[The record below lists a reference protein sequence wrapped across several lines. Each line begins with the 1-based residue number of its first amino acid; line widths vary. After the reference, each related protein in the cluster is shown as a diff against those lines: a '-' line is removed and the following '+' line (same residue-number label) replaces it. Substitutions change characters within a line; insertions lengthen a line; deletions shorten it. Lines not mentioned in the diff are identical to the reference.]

1 MSGGMLGIGTSGLQA
16 YQRALATTS
25 HNISNA
31 TTEGYSRQRVEL
43 SARPPERAGNSFF
56 GTGVQVSAVT
66 RIADQFVESQLRTA
80 TSASQQFSVFH
91 DYAKRVDSL
100 LAEADSGLSPGLQR
114 FFGAVQDVANDPT
127 SNAARQ
133 VLLSEAESLV
143 DRFRFLDQRLGEQRD
158 LVNGQIA
165 STVEEINRLADAL
178 ARVNTDIVTA
188 LGRGATPNDLLDQRD
203 TLVRALAER
212 VNVTTTE
219 QDDGALNVFIGN
231 GQSLVL
237 GSRSN
242 PLVARPLGED
252 PAQLDVGFGQTNP
265 IDISRLITG
274 GRLGALLDVRGSVL
288 DVAQNSLGRTAIGLA
303 EAFNEQHRRGQGLD
317 GTIGRDFF
325 QVPQPEVLPSKQ
337 GLEPPQVTISDA
349 GMLGTGDFRLVA
361 VQDIGNGPWELRRV
375 PGGQVVDGSRVDLP
389 DDSSVGLSIGPPTPG
404 TNVGDSFLIR
414 PTRTAAAQIAT
425 VIDDP
430 RAVAAATPKVE
441 DGAENSET
449 VLSSARFEPAA
460 NLPISSVESLKL
472 EFKETGGQ
480 LTVLVNGVEQEPSI
494 DEEELSGLRI
504 NISTGQGTWVL
515 QFDSVPNA
523 DDTFMLSLEPAGAGD
538 NRNSL
543 ALGALQEDRFL
554 AGGTSTLEGTYGT
567 LIAEVG
573 TRTRQAEIAAQ
584 AQARLLEQAQAQRE
598 SISGVNLD
606 EEAANLLR
614 FQQAY
619 QAAAQ
624 VVSVTSTLF
633 DTLLSAVRR

>member
-80 TSASQQFSVFH
+80 TSASQQSSVFH

-158 LVNGQIA
+158 LVNGQIT
-165 STVEEINRLADAL
+165 STVEEINGLADAL

-303 EAFNEQHRRGQGLD
+303 EAFNEQHRQGQGLD

-361 VQDIGNGPWELRRV
+361 VDNGEGEGVDWQLRGV
-375 PGGQVVDGSRVDLP
+375 PGGQLIGDPGT
-389 DDSSVGLSIGPPTPG
+389 VGLKIDTDDISGA
-404 TNVGDSFLIR
+404 VAGDSFLIR

-430 RAVAAATPKVE
+430 RAVAAA
-441 DGAENSET
+441 AE
-449 VLSSARFEPAA
+449 
-460 NLPISSVESLKL
+460 
-472 EFKETGGQ
+472 GGN
-480 LTVLVNGVEQEPSI
+480 V
-494 DEEELSGLRI
+494 
-504 NISTGQGTWVL
+504 
-515 QFDSVPNA
+515 
-523 DDTFMLSLEPAGAGD
+523 GD
-538 NRNSL
+538 NSNAL

>member
-16 YQRALATTS
+16 FQRALATTS

-56 GTGVQVSAVT
+56 GTGVQVGGVT
-66 RIADQFVESQLRTA
+66 RITDQFVESQLRTA
-80 TSASQQFSVFH
+80 TSASQQYSVFH
-91 DYAKRVDSL
+91 DYARRVDSL

-133 VLLSEAESLV
+133 ALLSEAESLV

-165 STVEEINRLADAL
+165 STVEEINGLAEAL
-178 ARVNTDIVTA
+178 ARVNADIVTA

-203 TLVRALAER
+203 TLVHALAER
-212 VNVTTTE
+212 VNLTTTE

-231 GQSLVL
+231 GQNLVL

-252 PAQLDVGFGQTNP
+252 PAQLDIGFGQTNP
-265 IDISRLITG
+265 VDVSRLITG

-288 DVAQNSLGRTAIGLA
+288 DVTQNSLGRTAIGLA
-303 EAFNEQHRRGQGLD
+303 EAFNEQHRLGQGLD

-325 QVPQPEVLPSKQ
+325 RVPRPEVLPSRQ
-337 GLEPPQVTISDA
+337 GLEAPTVTIADA
-349 GMLGTGDFRLVA
+349 AALGTGDFRLVA
-361 VQDIGNGPWELRRV
+361 VDSGEGDGGLDWQLRGV
-375 PGGQVVDGSRVDLP
+375 PGGQLIGDPST
-389 DDSSVGLSIGPPTPG
+389 VGLDIDTSVIVGAAA
-404 TNVGDSFLIR
+404 GDSFLIR

-425 VIDDP
+425 DIADP
-430 RAVAAATPKVE
+430 RHVAAA
-441 DGAENSET
+441 
-449 VLSSARFEPAA
+449 
-460 NLPISSVESLKL
+460 
-472 EFKETGGQ
+472 
-480 LTVLVNGVEQEPSI
+480 
-494 DEEELSGLRI
+494 
-504 NISTGQGTWVL
+504 
-515 QFDSVPNA
+515 
-523 DDTFMLSLEPAGAGD
+523 GAGGGVGD
-538 NRNSL
+538 NSNAL
-543 ALGALQEDRFL
+543 ALAALQDATLL
-554 AGGTSTLEGTYGT
+554 ANGSATLEGSYNT

-573 TRTRQAEIAAQ
+573 TRTRQAEVASQ
-584 AQARLLEQAQAQRE
+584 SQARLLEQAQAQRE

-624 VVSVTSTLF
+624 VISVTNSLF

>member
-165 STVEEINRLADAL
+165 STVEEINGLADAL

-212 VNVTTTE
+212 VSVTTTE

-252 PAQLDVGFGQTNP
+252 PAQLDVGFGQTSP

-303 EAFNEQHRRGQGLD
+303 EAFNEQHRQGQGLD

-337 GLEPPQVTISDA
+337 GLVPPQVTISDA

-361 VQDIGNGPWELRRV
+361 VDNGEGEGVDWQLRGV
-375 PGGQVVDGSRVDLP
+375 PGGQLIGDPGT
-389 DDSSVGLSIGPPTPG
+389 VGLKIDTDDISGA
-404 TNVGDSFLIR
+404 VAGDSFLIR

-430 RAVAAATPKVE
+430 RAVAAA
-441 DGAENSET
+441 AE
-449 VLSSARFEPAA
+449 
-460 NLPISSVESLKL
+460 
-472 EFKETGGQ
+472 GGN
-480 LTVLVNGVEQEPSI
+480 V
-494 DEEELSGLRI
+494 
-504 NISTGQGTWVL
+504 
-515 QFDSVPNA
+515 
-523 DDTFMLSLEPAGAGD
+523 GD
-538 NRNSL
+538 NSNAL

-554 AGGTSTLEGTYGT
+554 AGGTSTLEGSYGT

>member
-1 MSGGMLGIGTSGLQA
+1 MLGIGTSGLQA
-16 YQRALATTS
+16 FQRALATTS

-43 SARPPERAGNSFF
+43 SARPPERAGNSFL
-56 GTGVQVSAVT
+56 GAGVQVSAVT
-66 RIADQFVESQLRTA
+66 RIADQFVESQLRSA
-80 TSASQQFSVFH
+80 TSASQQHSVFH
-91 DYAKRVDSL
+91 GYAKRVDSL
-100 LAEADSGLSPGLQR
+100 LAEADSGLSPGLRR

-127 SNAARQ
+127 SNTARQ

-165 STVEEINRLADAL
+165 STVDEINSLAEAL

-188 LGRGATPNDLLDQRD
+188 LGRGGTPNDLLDQRD

-212 VNVTTTE
+212 VNLTTTE
-219 QDDGALNVFIGN
+219 QEDGALNVFIGN
-231 GQSLVL
+231 GQNLVL

-242 PLVARPLGED
+242 PLVARSLGED
-252 PAQLDVGFGQTNP
+252 PAQLDVGFGQSSP

-274 GRLGALLDVRGSVL
+274 GRLGALLEVRGSVL

-303 EAFNEQHRRGQGLD
+303 EAFNEQHRMGRDLD
-317 GTIGRDFF
+317 GITGRDFF
-325 QVPQPEVLPSKQ
+325 QVAQPEVLPSKQ
-337 GLEPPQVTISDA
+337 SLVPPTVTISDA
-349 GMLGTGDFRLVA
+349 GLLGTGDFRLVA
-361 VQDIGNGPWELRRV
+361 VDNGEGDGGLDWQLRGV
-375 PGGQVVDGSRVDLP
+375 PGGQRIGDPST
-389 DDSSVGLSIGPPTPG
+389 VGLEIDTDDISGA
-404 TNVGDSFLIR
+404 VAGDSFLIR
-414 PTRTAAAQIAT
+414 PTRTAASQIAT

-430 RAVAAATPKVE
+430 QAVAAA
-441 DGAENSET
+441 AE
-449 VLSSARFEPAA
+449 
-460 NLPISSVESLKL
+460 
-472 EFKETGGQ
+472 GGN
-480 LTVLVNGVEQEPSI
+480 V
-494 DEEELSGLRI
+494 
-504 NISTGQGTWVL
+504 
-515 QFDSVPNA
+515 
-523 DDTFMLSLEPAGAGD
+523 GD
-538 NRNSL
+538 NSNAL

-554 AGGTSTLEGTYGT
+554 AGGTSTLEGSYNT

-573 TRTRQAEIAAQ
+573 TRTRQAEIASQ
-584 AQARLLEQAQAQRE
+584 AQARLLAQAQAQRE